1 MKEAAETAAAEMFA
15 DLRPRL
21 IRLAYR
27 MLGSVADAEDVV
39 HDAWLR
45 WLAADRD
52 LDHQVVEGRRAQA
65 RQHVHLR
72 RLSTWKTPLESARDS
87 IA

>member
-52 LDHQVVEGRRAQA
+52 RMRDPRA
-65 RQHVHLR
+65 L
-72 RLSTWKTPLESARDS
+72 LYTCLLYTSPSPRD
-87 IA
+87 A